1 MVRRWIRQHLP
12 SAAYFEKL
20 PFFHHFKRQLSH
32 PSLWALNR
40 RSVAG
45 GVAAG
50 LFCGLIPGP
59 LQVLGALIWVFLAR
73 VNLPVAVVVTF
84 YTNPFT
90 IAPLYLLAVAYG
102 EFLLGERSPQTVLSM
117 PSWDWGHLGS
127 SIQHVWDWGVS
138 LGPALAVGLPA
149 LMCTLSLFG
158 YLLVR
163 VVWSIVLRVIAY
175 QKRCKSESE
184 RGAR

>member
-12 SAAYFEKL
+12 SAAYFEQV
-20 PFFHHFKRQLSH
+20 PFFRHFKRQLSH

-59 LQVLGALIWVFLAR
+59 LQVLGAFLWAVLAR

-90 IAPLYLLAVAYG
+90 IVPLYLLAIAYG
-102 EFLLGERSPQTVLSM
+102 EFLLGERSVHMISSM
-117 PSWDWGHLGS
+117 PSWDWSQVGA
-127 SIQHVWDWGVS
+127 SIQHAWDWIVS

-149 LMCTLSLFG
+149 LMCTLSVLG

-163 VVWSIVLRVIAY
+163 VVWSVALRLLAY
-175 QKRCKSESE
+175 RKRY
-184 RGAR
+184 RG

>member
-1 MVRRWIRQHLP
+1 MVRRWIREHLP
-12 SAAYFEKL
+12 SAEYFEKV
-20 PFFHHFKRQLSH
+20 PFFRHFKRQLSH

-59 LQVLGALIWVFLAR
+59 LQVLAAFLWAVLAR

-90 IAPLYLLAVAYG
+90 IVPLYLLAIAYG
-102 EFLLGERSPQTVLSM
+102 EFLLGESSAQMISSM
-117 PSWDWGHLGS
+117 PSWDWSQVGG
-127 SIQHVWDWGVS
+127 SIQHVWDWMVS
-138 LGPALAVGLPA
+138 LGPALALGLPA
-149 LMCTLSLFG
+149 LMCTLSVLG

-163 VVWSIVLRVIAY
+163 VIWSVTLRLLAY
-175 QKRCKSESE
+175 RKQYK
-184 RGAR
+184 G